1 MYKFSLPFYNISGC
15 EPEQN
20 EERLI
25 EWLTEQTGESVL
37 PCRTVKTI
45 QDGIITTI
53 YQDDPQWDDYWNFEV
68 PGAVDLIVTVGGET
82 WRHTRVA
89 KFMIYDNGG
98 WEELLD
104 ESETYFIIDDEY
116 LALQFKLIM

>member
-25 EWLTEQTGESVL
+25 DWLTEQ
-37 PCRTVKTI
+37 I

-98 WEELLD
+98 WEEFLD
-104 ESETYFIIDDEY
+104 KSETFFTIDDEY